1 MSVERVVRQGGVVWR
16 VRWRE
21 GGRNRSKVLGRK
33 RDAEHFDAEV
43 KRRQRVGD
51 LALVDAG
58 TQTLADF
65 AEEWWSLYA
74 APNLA
79 PKTRRVYASLWDLHV
94 LPRVGG
100 LRLRELRPESVNR
113 LIADLH
119 EQGLA
124 PGTVRKVVA
133 LLQGVL
139 QRAVEWGR
147 IPQNPAR
154 LARKPSAKRS
164 REVRPLSPRTIE
176 AIRQHMLRE
185 GRPRDAT
192 LVSVLAYA
200 GLRPGEALA
209 LTWGHV
215 RERTISV
222 DCAASMGAVR
232 KTKTGRSRTVR
243 LVAPLAHD
251 LLAWRLTCGR
261 PDDGELVFPGKRG
274 GPLTEGQWNRWQEG
288 IYRQSATAA
297 GVERPRAYDLRH
309 SFVSVL
315 IHEGVSILEVARQ
328 AGHTPTVAL
337 NTYGH
342 VFDEFEPA
350 ERTTAEAQIRR
361 ARDEL
366 VPVSYLD
373 VASSE
378 A

>member
-1 MSVERVVRQGGVVWR
+1 MSVERVARQGGVVWR

-58 TQTLADF
+58 TQTSADF

-79 PKTRRVYASLWDLHV
+79 LKTRRVYASLWDLHV

-154 LARKPSAKRS
+154 LARKPSATRS

-176 AIRQHMLRE
+176 AIRQHVLRK

-222 DCAASMGAVR
+222 DCATSMGAVR

-251 LLAWRLTCGR
+251 LLAWRLACGR

-274 GPLTEGQWNRWQEG
+274 GPLTEG
-288 IYRQSATAA
+288 
-297 GVERPRAYDLRH
+297 
-309 SFVSVL
+309 
-315 IHEGVSILEVARQ
+315 
-328 AGHTPTVAL
+328 
-337 NTYGH
+337 
-342 VFDEFEPA
+342 
-350 ERTTAEAQIRR
+350 
-361 ARDEL
+361 
-366 VPVSYLD
+366 
-373 VASSE
+373 
-378 A
+378 